1 MKNNYKQQKIV
12 KQEGKKDLKHQIV
25 AKQEGNKDKKY
36 LHSQNKRA
44 KRM

>member
-1 MKNNYKQQKIV
+1 MKNSYKQHTLV

-25 AKQEGNKDKKY
+25 AKQEGNKDPKY